1 MVQMFLVV
9 IDPHHHILPIRYQ
22 APRTHPLRDHMVL
35 PVQHLV
41 VEDEIKRESHVYQ
54 YIGERVEMVWN

>member
-9 IDPHHHILPIRYQ
+9 IDPHHHILLIRYQ
-22 APRTHPLRDHMVL
+22 VPQTHPLKDHMVL

-41 VEDEIKRESHVYQ
+41 VGDEVKRENHEYR
-54 YIGERVEMVWN
+54 YIGERVEMVE